1 MTDGSVGP
9 YVLVEKLGSGGMGEV
24 YLAEDTRLRRKVALK
39 RVTAA
44 RLGAASARDWLL
56 HEARAAAT
64 LTHRNIAAIFDI
76 IETDTE
82 AWIVMEYVPGETLG
96 EYARRVRPPVS
107 AIVDIALQLTDG
119 LAAAHAAGVIHRDL
133 KPSNIRVTADGTVKI
148 LDFGTATVP
157 RSAADP
163 EAATVPTSTA
173 NDNAPDYF
181 TPAYA
186 APEQLL
192 GRPTSARSDIYSVGV
207 VLYEL
212 LTGVR
217 PYEGTEPVALALSV
231 LTLPVPDPALI
242 APEVP
247 AALSAVVRRAMAGD
261 LEARFP
267 SVVAFH
273 EALKEVASSD
283 THITTAPA
291 TYPPATDD
299 SRRTRPL
306 VTFAAIALASLAVVI
321 AAGWAWLARHGHPS
335 ATTDNIPTV
344 AVLPLANLSGK
355 PSNDYLGYGVAETL
369 ISDLARLSGI
379 TVVSRAGTWPTRDR
393 DLVRIAGD
401 LGVNYVVDGSV
412 QESANRLK
420 VTARLVRGDGSVTWG
435 GSYEGSVA
443 DLFSLQGELAEALS
457 TALQVRLT
465 ATERSRLSQQPT
477 RDIDAFTNYSEGL
490 SRLER
495 ADVAGNIDRAIDL
508 LAAATDKDR
517 NFALAHAALGEAYW
531 ARYQQTKD
539 PQWTDKARAATLEAL
554 RLDSEQPAVRHS
566 LAVIYRGTGE
576 IDKAVEELHHALALG
591 RNSDD
596 AHQMLG
602 EILADKG
609 QLDDAVGEFRQ
620 AIALRPNFWGH
631 YDALGLALYRAGRFS
646 EAATAFERVTT
657 LQPDNASG
665 FQRLGTA
672 YHAAGDTNKALV
684 NYQRAL
690 ELSPTPKAYANLGFF
705 YYREQKYAE
714 AAEAYEQAL
723 KLDPGSH
730 LTHHNLGDV
739 LQRLGRRGDARNAYA
754 TAVSIAN
761 RMLDVNPRD
770 AATMSYRALYEAK
783 LEQRTA
789 AEQDAGDAARLA
801 PSSGQVLYNKAV
813 VLALAG
819 KRDAALKTLEDA
831 VVHGA
836 SATVARDDDDLR
848 SIRGTPEFERV
859 TAVKR

>member
-96 EYARRVRPPVS
+96 EYARRVKPPVS
-107 AIVDIALQLTDG
+107 GIIDIALQLTDG

-133 KPSNIRVTADGTVKI
+133 KPSNIRVTADGTLKI

-163 EAATVPTSTA
+163 EAATVPTSA
-173 NDNAPDYF
+173 ADDRAPDYF

-212 LTGVR
+212 LTGER

-231 LTLPVPDPALI
+231 LTLPVPDPALN

-247 AALSAVVRRAMAGD
+247 PALSAVVKRAMAGD
-261 LEARFP
+261 PEARFP

-273 EALKEVASSD
+273 DALKEVAGND
-283 THITTAPA
+283 VTTAPA
-291 TYPPATDD
+291 TNAPATED
-299 SRRTRPL
+299 SPRTRPL
-306 VTFAAIALASLAVVI
+306 VTFAAIALLAVAI
-321 AAGWAWLARHGHPS
+321 AAGWAWFATHGHPS
-335 ATTDNIPTV
+335 ATTDHIPTV
-344 AVLPLANLSGK
+344 AVLPLANLSGN

-369 ISDLARLSGI
+369 ISDLTRLSGI
-379 TVVSRAGTWPTRDR
+379 TVVSRARTWPTRDR
-393 DLVRIAGD
+393 DLARIAGD

-435 GSYEGSVA
+435 GSYEGAVA
-443 DLFSLQGELAEALS
+443 DLFSLQGQLAEALS

-465 ATERSRLSQQPT
+465 ATERSRLAQQPT
-477 RDIDAFTNYSEGL
+477 RNLDAFTSYSEGL

-495 ADVAGNIDRAIDL
+495 ADVSGNIDRAIDL
-508 LAAATDKDR
+508 LVAATDKDR

-539 PQWTDKARAATLEAL
+539 PQWTVRARAATLEAL

-576 IDKAVEELHHALALG
+576 IDKAVEELYHALALG

-609 QLDDAVGEFRQ
+609 QLDDAIGEFRQ

-657 LQPDNASG
+657 LQPDSASG

-714 AAEAYEQAL
+714 AAEAYQQAL

-739 LQRLGRRGDARNAYA
+739 LQRLGRRDDARNAYA
-754 TAVSIAN
+754 TAVDITN
-761 RMLDVNPRD
+761 RMLDVNPKD

-783 LEQRTA
+783 LEQRKT
-789 AEQDAGDAARLA
+789 AEQDADRASTLA

-813 VLALAG
+813 VFALAG

-831 VVHGA
+831 VTHGA
-836 SATVARDDDDLR
+836 SASVARDDDDLR
-848 SIRGTPEFERV
+848 SIRGTPEFDRV